1 MSRNIKK
8 KIIDDSLKFSDDF
21 DESMLDRIESELEG
35 GPEDDT
41 QAGRKRIRER
51 AARGQDT
58 DKTEFPKAA
67 PDSPATGE
75 PSQFKIPEE
84 PREKPDGTIEGTEPK
99 KIPIHRKLVARRGL
113 GIGFAVV
120 LFVILPAIAWIRLQ
134 SPQLKTPIIQFVRH
148 PVPVPHHQLETR
160 FMLVTGSEFKRDIIE
175 IGVQFDFLST
185 SSFEK
190 FKDQQTLIQDKCY
203 QYMKD
208 HGPADS
214 SQKNWTK
221 LVQQDLLKHLENES
235 PKLHIDTITLT
246 EFIRL

>member
-1 MSRNIKK
+1 MSRSIKK

-41 QAGRKRIRER
+41 EAGRKRIRER
-51 AARGQDT
+51 AAGGQDT

-67 PDSPATGE
+67 TESPTAE
-75 PSQFKIPEE
+75 KPSQFKVPEE
-84 PREKPDGTIEGTEPK
+84 PREKPDSHIEDTEPK
-99 KIPIHRKLVARRGL
+99 KTPIHRKIVGRRGL
-113 GIGFAVV
+113 AIGLAVV

-134 SPQLKTPIIQFVRH
+134 SPQHKTPIIQFVRH
-148 PVPVPHHQLETR
+148 PVPAPHHQLETR
-160 FMLVTGSEFKRDIIE
+160 FMLVTGSESKKDIIE
-175 IGVQFDFLST
+175 MGVQFDFLTT

-190 FKDQQTLIQDKCY
+190 FQDKRTSIHDQCY
-203 QYMKD
+203 RFMTN
-208 HGPADS
+208 HSPPDS

-221 LVQQDLLKHLENES
+221 LVQQDLLTHLQNEF
-235 PKLHIDTITLT
+235 PKLHIETITLT

>member
-1 MSRNIKK
+1 MSRTIKK

-21 DESMLDRIESELEG
+21 DESMLDRIESEFEG
-35 GPEDDT
+35 EPDDAT
-41 QAGRKRIRER
+41 EAGRKRIRER
-51 AARGQDT
+51 AARGQDI
-58 DKTEFPKAA
+58 DRTEFTKAA
-67 PDSPATGE
+67 PESPAAEE
-75 PSQFKIPEE
+75 PGQFKIPEE
-84 PREKPDGTIEGTEPK
+84 PRERPDRTLEDTEPK
-99 KIPIHRKLVARRGL
+99 RIPVYRKIVSKRGL
-113 GIGFAVV
+113 AIGLAIV
-120 LFVILPAIAWIRLQ
+120 LFVILPLAAWIRLQ
-134 SPQLKTPIIQFVRH
+134 SSQHKTPIIQFVRH

-160 FMLVTGSEFKRDIIE
+160 FMLVTGSESKKDIIE

-221 LVQQDLLKHLENES
+221 LVQQDLLKHLEHET
-235 PKLHIDTITLT
+235 PKLHIETITLK